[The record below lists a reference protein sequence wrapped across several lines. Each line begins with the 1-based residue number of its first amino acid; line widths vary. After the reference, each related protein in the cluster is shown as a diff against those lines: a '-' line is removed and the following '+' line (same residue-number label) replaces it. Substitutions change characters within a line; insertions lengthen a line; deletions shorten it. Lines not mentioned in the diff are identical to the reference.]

1 MERFRKYGEDMLAAE
16 PYNTLC
22 TMAAHGLVSICGGPN
37 CPTWSILRWFPKPG
51 GSKPV
56 RGRAEAQVWGLPGLT
71 DTDQWDVDNDSPLL
85 LRQMYLTSLAYKGM
99 AGRTVPQQPGSFLEH
114 PSDPKENSN
123 SPSARKCS
131 TVWDT
136 LVYRHWAKA

>member
-1 MERFRKYGEDMLAAE
+1 MLDPWTHVSMHGYPHLPRQLHTERFRKYGEDMLAAE

-22 TMAAHGLVSICGGPN
+22 TMAAHGLVSVCGCEGTRRSPG
-37 CPTWSILRWFPKPG
+37 LR
-51 GSKPV
+51 
-56 RGRAEAQVWGLPGLT
+56 LPGLT

-114 PSDPKENSN
+114 PSDPKEKQ
-123 SPSARKCS
+123 PDSAHKRS